1 MNVAIWT
8 IIFGS
13 VGLVGS
19 LFEWRGKF
27 LGWIA
32 RIWSKLILKI
42 GGIKF
47 SVQGLKKLDSNG
59 HYIFASNHESALD
72 IPLVFAGLPYHIVSI
87 SKIELKYIPIF
98 GWAMMAGGH
107 FFVDR
112 QNHKKAIQSLDRAKK
127 SMIKNPRSIIIYPEG
142 TRSSDGSILP
152 FKKGGLIMALK
163 MGLPV
168 VPIAIIGTRE
178 SMQKKRLSL
187 KKQPLELRIG
197 EPIKTSKIDYN
208 KRNEF
213 VNQVRNAV
221 VTLKFEQRINA

>member
-1 MNVAIWT
+1 
-8 IIFGS
+8 
-13 VGLVGS
+13 
-19 LFEWRGKF
+19 
-27 LGWIA
+27 
-32 RIWSKLILKI
+32 
-42 GGIKF
+42 
-47 SVQGLKKLDSNG
+47 
-59 HYIFASNHESALD
+59 
-72 IPLVFAGLPYHIVSI
+72 
-87 SKIELKYIPIF
+87 
-98 GWAMMAGGH
+98 MMAGGH

-163 MGLPV
+163 MGVPV

-197 EPIKTSKIDYN
+197 EPIKTSEIDYEQRN
-208 KRNEF
+208 KF

-221 VTLKFEQRINA
+221 VALKFEKKN

>member
-163 MGLPV
+163 MGVPV

-187 KKQPLELRIG
+187 NKQPLELRIG
-197 EPIKTSKIDYN
+197 EPIKTSEIDYK